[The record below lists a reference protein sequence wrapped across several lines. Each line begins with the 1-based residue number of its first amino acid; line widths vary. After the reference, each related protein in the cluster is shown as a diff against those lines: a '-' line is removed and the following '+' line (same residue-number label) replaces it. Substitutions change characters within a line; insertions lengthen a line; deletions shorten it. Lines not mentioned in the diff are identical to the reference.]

1 MKEYTTILERKF
13 IMAKRER
20 IEELFY
26 IRAIAALGI
35 LVIHATG
42 SFAVLSEYGSKAMYL
57 GVFLNQFFR
66 FGSPVFM
73 MVSGLVL
80 FYNYRSL
87 DEFDAARFYK
97 KKLKYIFLPYVIWST
112 IYFLYSHYISGVPL
126 SGEGKVLLRGILF
139 GESYSHLYFIFLIF
153 QFYILV
159 PLILKYLIKPMKEK
173 PVRVFL
179 IFVIIQGTI
188 LIYQYY
194 LKNYDATGI
203 ARLFN
208 KYYWKTVFG
217 WSAYFITGGLIG
229 LHYKKVV
236 DYIEN
241 NIKGIVVAYIIVTIL
256 YVGQVYM
263 SIYSNQGRD
272 YYGKFGSI
280 RPHTMVYAFFTM
292 AILIY
297 ITRKIAMK
305 DNFLT
310 RNLKDFGTYSFGVYF
325 IHPLILGEIKLK
337 LMSAFPQTIGYSRLT
352 SLVLITGLGI
362 IITYLVVLLI
372 GSTSIRG
379 LLIGKIPKYKWKRE
393 VSTNV

>member
-1 MKEYTTILERKF
+1 
-13 IMAKRER
+13 MAKRER

-35 LVIHATG
+35 LIIHVTG
-42 SFAVLSEYGSKAMYL
+42 SFAVSSEYGSKAMYL
-57 GVFLNQFFR
+57 GIFLNQFFR

-80 FYNYRSL
+80 FYNYRSI
-87 DEFDAARFYK
+87 DEFDTVRFYK

-112 IYFLYSHYISGVPL
+112 IYFLYSHYISGIPL
-126 SGEGKVLLRGILF
+126 IGEGKVFLRGILL

-159 PLILKYLIKPMKEK
+159 PLILKYLIEPMKER
-173 PVRVFL
+173 PVKVFL
-179 IFVIIQGTI
+179 IFAIIQGTI

-194 LKNYDATGI
+194 YKNYDATGF

-217 WSAYFITGGLIG
+217 WSAYFMTGGLIG

-236 DYIEN
+236 NYIEE
-241 NIKGIVVAYIIVTIL
+241 NIRGIMLGYVIVTIL
-256 YVGQVYM
+256 YVGQVYL
-263 SIYSNQGRD
+263 SIYLNQGRD
-272 YYGKFGSI
+272 YYSKFGSI

-297 ITRKIAMK
+297 ITRRIAMK
-305 DNFLT
+305 DNFLS

-325 IHPLILGEIKLK
+325 VHPLILGEIKIK
-337 LMSAFPQTIGYSRLT
+337 LINAFPQTIGYSRLT

-362 IITYLVVLLI
+362 IITYLVVLFI
-372 GSTSIRG
+372 GSTNIRW
-379 LLIGKIPKYKWKRE
+379 LLIGRIPKYKWKRE